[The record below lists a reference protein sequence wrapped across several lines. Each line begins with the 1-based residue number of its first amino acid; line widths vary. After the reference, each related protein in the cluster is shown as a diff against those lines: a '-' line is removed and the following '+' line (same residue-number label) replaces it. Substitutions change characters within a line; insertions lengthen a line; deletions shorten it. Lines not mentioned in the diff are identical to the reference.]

1 MKELIKGA
9 NTPLAASG
17 RVQIRL
23 LWRTAPGE
31 LDLACFALNTREHV
45 PGDDWFV
52 FYNQPASPH
61 GAIRLDPSRAA
72 FLINLDALPAVV
84 SKCVFTA
91 TLSQGGFHEVVDATF
106 ISAPTVGDH
115 AARFRLTESAANC
128 RSMLIAEIYRYQD
141 AWKVRAKGEGLPL
154 DLAGL
159 SRLFGVDVLD
169 ETPSV
174 RPLAPPPPVPRPTPA
189 PAPMPLP
196 SGQPSTTHPP
206 VPASP
211 PIPVPVPASPP
222 IPVPVPASPPIPV
235 PVPASPPIPVPV
247 PASPPVP
254 APAHPPMPAHPAGSP
269 HLPIDRHE
277 KLKTVATVA
286 IALGSLTTA
295 ITTVVTQCAPHA
307 PVVVVQAPPAPPAI
321 QQPAPADANPNNL
334 SPSGTRPSR

>member
-31 LDLACFALNTREHV
+31 LDLACFALNAREHV

-61 GAIRLDPSRAA
+61 GAIRLDPNRAA
-72 FLINLDALPAVV
+72 FLINLDALPVVV

-174 RPLAPPPPVPRPTPA
+174 RPLAPPPPVPRPALA

-196 SGQPSTTHPP
+196 TGQPPAAHPP
-206 VPASP
+206 L
-211 PIPVPVPASPP
+211 PVPVPASLPVPAPAHPP
-222 IPVPVPASPPIPV
+222 IPVPA
-235 PVPASPPIPVPV
+235 PVPASL
-247 PASPPVP
+247 PVP

>member
-61 GAIRLDPSRAA
+61 GAIRLDPNRAA
-72 FLINLDALPAVV
+72 FLINLDALPAAV

-115 AARFRLTESAANC
+115 AARFRLTECAANC

-141 AWKVRAKGEGLPL
+141 TWKVRAKGEGSLL

-159 SRLFGVDVLD
+159 SRSFGVDVLD

-174 RPLAPPPPVPRPTPA
+174 RPPTPPPPVPRPA
-189 PAPMPLP
+189 LASSSMPLP
-196 SGQPSTTHPP
+196 TRQPSAAHPP

-211 PIPVPVPASPP
+211 PIPVV
-222 IPVPVPASPPIPV
+222 VPVPASP
-235 PVPASPPIPVPV
+235 SIPVPV

-254 APAHPPMPAHPAGSP
+254 LPVPVPAHPPMPAHPAGSP
-269 HLPIDRHE
+269 PLPIDRHE

-307 PVVVVQAPPAPPAI
+307 PVVVVQAPPSPPAI
-321 QQPAPADANPNNL
+321 RQPAPADSSPNNL
-334 SPSGTRPSR
+334 SPSGETRPLR

>member
-61 GAIRLDPSRAA
+61 GAIRLDPNRAA

-91 TLSQGGFHEVVDATF
+91 TLSQGSFHEVVDATF

-141 AWKVRAKGEGLPL
+141 VWKVRAKGEGLPL

-169 ETPSV
+169 ETPSA
-174 RPLAPPPPVPRPTPA
+174 RPLAPSPVPRPAPALPLPVPTPASPPLPVPTPTSPPLPA
-189 PAPMPLP
+189 PAP
-196 SGQPSTTHPP
+196 
-206 VPASP
+206 V
-211 PIPVPVPASPP
+211 
-222 IPVPVPASPPIPV
+222 
-235 PVPASPPIPVPV
+235 
-247 PASPPVP
+247 SPPVP
-254 APAHPPMPAHPAGSP
+254 APAHPPMSAHPAGSP

-334 SPSGTRPSR
+334 SPSGTTRPSR

>member
-72 FLINLDALPAVV
+72 FLINLDALPAVI

-115 AARFRLTESAANC
+115 AARFQLTESAANC
-128 RSMLIAEIYRYQD
+128 RSMLIAEI
-141 AWKVRAKGEGLPL
+141 
-154 DLAGL
+154 
-159 SRLFGVDVLD
+159 
-169 ETPSV
+169 
-174 RPLAPPPPVPRPTPA
+174 
-189 PAPMPLP
+189 
-196 SGQPSTTHPP
+196 
-206 VPASP
+206 
-211 PIPVPVPASPP
+211 
-222 IPVPVPASPPIPV
+222 
-235 PVPASPPIPVPV
+235 
-247 PASPPVP
+247 
-254 APAHPPMPAHPAGSP
+254 
-269 HLPIDRHE
+269 
-277 KLKTVATVA
+277 
-286 IALGSLTTA
+286 
-295 ITTVVTQCAPHA
+295 
-307 PVVVVQAPPAPPAI
+307 
-321 QQPAPADANPNNL
+321 
-334 SPSGTRPSR
+334 